1 MASTINILQSSH
13 EDDHEWGQY
22 YEMFFKSIID
32 KSKSI
37 IDDSREILQL
47 AASFTMVICYQYI
60 FIEQANVWFEEP
72 QKKLLKN

>member
-1 MASTINILQSSH
+1 
-13 EDDHEWGQY
+13 
-22 YEMFFKSIID
+22 MFFNSIID

-60 FIEQANVWFEEP
+60 FIEQANVWFGEP
-72 QKKLLKN
+72 RKKLLKN